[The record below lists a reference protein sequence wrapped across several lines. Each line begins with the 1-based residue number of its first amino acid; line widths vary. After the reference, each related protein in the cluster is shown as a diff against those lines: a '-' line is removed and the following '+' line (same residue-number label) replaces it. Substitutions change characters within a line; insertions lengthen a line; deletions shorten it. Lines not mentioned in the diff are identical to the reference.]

1 MTEINNIPTNI
12 QPPPVQNAGNPETD
26 AHYSSD
32 LKVKRPKIVPA
43 EGPEMLSPVH
53 VFNDRDATLKMKQIN
68 NDIYEGSKTYTP
80 KKKKKS
86 KLSKIES
93 KEDSKHGFNSKQYFK
108 IFASLALAVLAFAG
122 IRKIRSWKRPG

>member
-1 MTEINNIPTNI
+1 MTEINNIPANI
-12 QPPPVQNAGNPETD
+12 QTPPAQSAGNPETD

-32 LKVKRPKIVPA
+32 MKVKRPKIVPS
-43 EGPEMLSPVH
+43 EGPAMLSPVH

-68 NDIYEGSKTYTP
+68 NDIYEGSKNYNPP
-80 KKKKKS
+80 KKRKS
-86 KLSKIES
+86 ELSKIES

-122 IRKIRSWKRPG
+122 IRKIRNRK